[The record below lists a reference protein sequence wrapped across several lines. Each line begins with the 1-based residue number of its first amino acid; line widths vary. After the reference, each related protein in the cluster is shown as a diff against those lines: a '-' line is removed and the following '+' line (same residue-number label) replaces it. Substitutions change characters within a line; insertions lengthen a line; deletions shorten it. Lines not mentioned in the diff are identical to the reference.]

1 MKRKHFFNR
10 KTGRMKRL
18 IFLTILM
25 YFMAS
30 FATQGAVIKFSY
42 SDNNWDKSN
51 FTFRI
56 AAREDLGKAHLKNI
70 ARITA
75 TIRELYGDSLLLKAY
90 KNAYIDKGNGERALI
105 CFTFSM
111 QNGKLREIT
120 FIASEIRYGPLC
132 KFVTSHFEEIMQHF
146 VKKYNEI
153 YITLPDE
160 EYNYYARHHDAGEN
174 IYEFYFRQSKI
185 NPHRSSTW
193 QNEML
198 LLPRVVYG
206 LPEFKSEKEVLDYIL
221 TFENCPIKTNVEAG
235 VLREDYFE

>member
-1 MKRKHFFNR
+1 MK
-10 KTGRMKRL
+10 
-18 IFLTILM
+18 
-25 YFMAS
+25 
-30 FATQGAVIKFSY
+30 
-42 SDNNWDKSN
+42 
-51 FTFRI
+51 
-56 AAREDLGKAHLKNI
+56 
-70 ARITA
+70 
-75 TIRELYGDSLLLKAY
+75 
-90 KNAYIDKGNGERALI
+90 
-105 CFTFSM
+105 
-111 QNGKLREIT
+111 
-120 FIASEIRYGPLC
+120 
-132 KFVTSHFEEIMQHF
+132 F

-153 YITLPDE
+153 YITLPHE

-206 LPEFKSEKEVLDYIL
+206 FLDYIL

>member
-1 MKRKHFFNR
+1 
-10 KTGRMKRL
+10 MKRL

-30 FATQGAVIKFSY
+30 FATQGAVINFSY
-42 SDNNWDKSN
+42 SDNNWNKRN

-56 AAREDLGKAHLKNI
+56 AAIEDREKAQLKNT
-70 ARITA
+70 ARIAA

-90 KNAYIDKGNGERALI
+90 KNTYIDDKGKREAALI
-105 CFTFSM
+105 GFTFSM

-120 FIASEIRYGPLC
+120 FMASENRYGPLC

-146 VKKYNEI
+146 VKKYNVI
-153 YITLPDE
+153 YVTLPDE

-174 IYEFYFRQSKI
+174 IYEFFFKQYKI
-185 NPHRSSTW
+185 NTHRRTCV
-193 QNEML
+193 QYVML
-198 LLPRVVYG
+198 FASQFF
-206 LPEFKSEKEVLDYIL
+206 LPEFKSEKEILDYIL
-221 TFENCPIKTNVEAG
+221 TFENCSIKTNVEAG

>member
-1 MKRKHFFNR
+1 MKQLK
-10 KTGRMKRL
+10 L
-18 IFLTILM
+18 LTILM

-30 FATQGAVIKFSY
+30 FATQGAVINFSY
-42 SDNNWDKSN
+42 SDNNWNKRN

-56 AAREDLGKAHLKNI
+56 AAIEDREKAQLKNT
-70 ARITA
+70 ARIAA

-105 CFTFSM
+105 CFTFSI
-111 QNGKLREIT
+111 QNGKLREII
-120 FIASEIRYGPLC
+120 FMASEIRYGPLC

-153 YITLPDE
+153 YITLPHE

-174 IYEFYFRQSKI
+174 IYEFFFRQYKI
-185 NPHRSSTW
+185 NTHRRTFV
-193 QNEML
+193 QNVML
-198 LLPRVVYG
+198 FASQFF
-206 LPEFKSEKEVLDYIL
+206 LPEFKSEKEILDYIL

>member
-1 MKRKHFFNR
+1 
-10 KTGRMKRL
+10 
-18 IFLTILM
+18 
-25 YFMAS
+25 
-30 FATQGAVIKFSY
+30 
-42 SDNNWDKSN
+42 
-51 FTFRI
+51 
-56 AAREDLGKAHLKNI
+56 
-70 ARITA
+70 
-75 TIRELYGDSLLLKAY
+75 
-90 KNAYIDKGNGERALI
+90 
-105 CFTFSM
+105 M

>member
-30 FATQGAVIKFSY
+30 FATQGAVINFFY
-42 SDNNWDKSN
+42 SDNNWNKRN

-56 AAREDLGKAHLKNI
+56 AAIEDIEKAQLKNT
-70 ARITA
+70 ARIAA

-90 KNAYIDKGNGERALI
+90 KNTYINDRGKREAALI
-105 CFTFSM
+105 GFTFAI
-111 QNGKLREIT
+111 QNGKLREIIFT
-120 FIASEIRYGPLC
+120 ASENRYGPLC
-132 KFVTSHFEEIMQHF
+132 KFVTSHFEEIMQYF

-153 YITLPDE
+153 YITLPGE

-174 IYEFYFRQSKI
+174 IYEFFFRQYKT
-185 NPHRSSTW
+185 NTHRRTFV
-193 QNEML
+193 QNVML
-198 LLPRVVYG
+198 FASQFF
-206 LPEFKSEKEVLDYIL
+206 LPEFKSEKEILDYIL